1 MALSFGGIASGLP
14 PNIVEMIMKAERRPL
29 ALIENNKKN
38 QEAKLELMK
47 ELRGY
52 VTGLNGVAGAL
63 RSFAALRELKARS
76 SNESILSV
84 TVDKERAKPGVYTLK
99 VEQLAKKASAIS
111 NPFPDKDETE
121 VGIGYIVFDVEGEEQ
136 EVFIGEDNNTLE
148 GIANS
153 INTAGLPVR
162 ASVVLN
168 ETTEDEEAV
177 ENYHLIIATE
187 NEGAN
192 QEFNFPNFYFLDGD
206 HDFYFENEAESQN
219 GRIVLDGFPITIR
232 GNKLTQIIPGAT
244 VNLLDADPNK
254 NVSIIIEEDIEAV
267 ADKVG
272 SFVEETNK
280 MLGFFEKQFAVDAE
294 SDTSKMLSGDS
305 GLQTLQYHIR
315 RTLQDGLP
323 QAVGDEQKVQRLSDV
338 GITFNRGGM
347 LEYDRKKFLAAANEN
362 FKGVSDVFSA
372 NDSVENEDGDMV
384 KREGIAVKLTDK
396 FRHILYGDGF
406 IAMKEKGLKER
417 IRNFDKQIDSAE
429 RRFQDREKQLKQK
442 FANLEAS
449 MSKLKAQQSS
459 MAAAI
464 GGGGGGPSAMFAGKM
479 TGSP

>member
-1 MALSFGGIASGLP
+1 MPLSFGGISSGLP
-14 PNIVEMIMKAERRPL
+14 PNIVDMIMQAERRPL
-29 ALIENNKKN
+29 KLIEDNKKN
-38 QEAKLELMK
+38 QEAKLELVK

-52 VTGLNGVAGAL
+52 VTQLNTTSSAL

-84 TVDKERAKPGVYTLK
+84 TVDKERAKPGVYTMK

-111 NPFPDKDETE
+111 NSFPDKDYTE
-121 VGIGYIVFDVEGEEQ
+121 VGIGYLTFDVEGEEQ
-136 EVFIGEDNNTLE
+136 EIFIGEDNNTLE
-148 GIANS
+148 GIAAT
-153 INTAGLPVR
+153 INAAELPVR

-168 ETTEDEEAV
+168 ETVEDDETIEGY
-177 ENYHLIIATE
+177 NLIIATE

-192 QEFNFPNFYFLDGD
+192 QEFNFPNFYFMDGD
-206 HDFYFENEAESQN
+206 QDFYFENEANSQN

-244 VNLLDADPNK
+244 INLLDADPNK
-254 NVSIIIEEDIEAV
+254 NVSVIIEEDIEAV
-267 ADKVG
+267 ADKV
-272 SFVEETNK
+272 SAFVEETNS

-305 GLQTLQYHIR
+305 GLQSLQYQLR
-315 RTLQDGLP
+315 KTLQDGIIDNEGKR
-323 QAVGDEQKVQRLSDV
+323 QGLSAI

-347 LEYDRKKFLAAANEN
+347 LEFDRKQFLASANEN
-362 FKGVSDVFSA
+362 FKLCSDIFSV
-372 NDSVENEDGDMV
+372 NDYIENEDGDKV
-384 KREGIAVKLTDK
+384 KREGVAVKLTDK
-396 FRHILYGDGF
+396 FRNILYGNGF

-429 RRFQDREKQLKQK
+429 RRFKDREVQLKNK

-449 MSKLKAQQSS
+449 MAKLKAQQSS

-464 GGGGGGPSAMFAGKM
+464 GGAPSAGPGSMFAGKM
-479 TGSP
+479 VGKA